1 MSQRIN
7 IKGVVS
13 SKTGIYLNY
22 LLRFK
27 KKPYIELSKELN
39 HLLNAS
45 WVTGLH
51 PVGYYRMFLCENSKN
66 FT

>member
-1 MSQRIN
+1 
-7 IKGVVS
+7 
-13 SKTGIYLNY
+13 LNY